1 LTVFLF
7 CEIDHPA
14 LFEKKENPE
23 TEHLLASQYFLLEQ
37 IFHSHGAQWM
47 KRTPSGVFSAFDGER
62 PLDAALAAL
71 VSFQTETWGSLGQ
84 ASLKIALHAGTA
96 EQWGQDYLGPDI
108 LHTRQLLAA
117 AWGGQILLTPAAV
130 KETALPPEGTLRE
143 LGPQLLK
150 DLMEPQ
156 KVYLFQHPKL
166 SVREFPPL
174 RSLAV
179 YPNNLLYQ
187 STPFFGR
194 EEELVQITTMLLNPD
209 VRLVTLMGPGGFG
222 KTRLAFQAAAELA
235 DRFPN
240 GAYLVQLAPLSSDQ
254 FILEKIAGALHFIF
268 HGAQDPKQQL
278 LQFLRDKNILLVM
291 DNFEHILEG
300 ASLVEEIL
308 KAAPQVKILVTTR
321 ERLKNSRER
330 VFEVRGLRYPDGQQT
345 VGMEGYSA
353 VQLFLKSAKKQDSS
367 FEVKPEDRI
376 AVIRVCQLLEGMPLG
391 IELASTWLKTLT
403 LSQIP
408 EKIETNR
415 DTVAAVMPHLPARHQ
430 SLRAVFEYSWI
441 LLKEDQ
447 KRVLRTASVFRGG
460 FTLDAAKR
468 IAGANASTLK
478 HLEDKFLVR
487 RKPHDRFELHEL
499 LKYYAKEKLFDSPLE
514 KEKVQAAHCVYFAQ
528 FLRHQEKKLKGSH
541 QRTVLEQVMGEIDN
555 LREGWTWAVDHQ
567 RKKEIEDYLD
577 GLYHVYCTKT
587 LLLEGR
593 DVFSRAAQTLKNHK
607 PEREAAAHF
616 ILTGKL
622 LARWASFEHQLGQL
636 PKAKE
641 LYEES
646 LKFLK
651 RGKARRALGF
661 TLNGM
666 GLEVEGLGNYTK
678 ARDYYQKGLRL
689 YRKEKH
695 SAGAAWSL
703 NNLGHLASL
712 WGEHARALKLSAEAL
727 VYYES
732 GGDLQGMGWSHNLL
746 GEALHALG
754 RYDEAR
760 PHYQKGLAVY
770 LESGDR
776 KGVSWSFTNL
786 GRTLEAMGDFAGA
799 KNMYREGLV
808 LDKEFGNR
816 RGQAWSYL
824 LMGEI
829 SWAQGEYAEAKK
841 FYEEGRALY
850 LETGDSRGVAW
861 SWDMEGNLAVAQ
873 REYDEAGRCYE
884 KSLAIVTLEGPS
896 LPNRAWYDYHRGALA
911 FFRGQYPPA
920 RRWFGKSLKL
930 FEKLNDPRGQVA
942 CLTHLGETLLEEGQK
957 EKAAQYFEKALPLAL
972 TAKLTPHVVDLV
984 VALAQLLKVR
994 GDERSALV
1002 FLVAALNQPTCRR
1015 QTKDKIVQF
1024 AHRLESKFSTDE
1036 VQDAVQQAKLS
1047 KIEDLAA
1054 TWLSHEKKG
1063 RPVLKRNGF
1072 KTKPSAQARKKTGK
1086 RKG

>member
-1 LTVFLF
+1 
-7 CEIDHPA
+7 
-14 LFEKKENPE
+14 
-23 TEHLLASQYFLLEQ
+23 
-37 IFHSHGAQWM
+37 
-47 KRTPSGVFSAFDGER
+47 
-62 PLDAALAAL
+62 
-71 VSFQTETWGSLGQ
+71 
-84 ASLKIALHAGTA
+84 
-96 EQWGQDYLGPDI
+96 
-108 LHTRQLLAA
+108 
-117 AWGGQILLTPAAV
+117 
-130 KETALPPEGTLRE
+130 
-143 LGPQLLK
+143 
-150 DLMEPQ
+150 MEPQ
-156 KVYLFQHPKL
+156 KVHLFQHPKL

-174 RSLAV
+174 KSLAV

-187 STPFFGR
+187 ATPFFGR
-194 EEELVQITTMLLNPD
+194 EEELVQITEMLLNPE

-222 KTRLAFQAAAELA
+222 KTRLALQAAAELT
-235 DRFPN
+235 DRFPH
-240 GAYLVQLAPLSSDQ
+240 GVYLVQLAPLSSDQ
-254 FILEKIAGALHFIF
+254 FILEKIASALHFIF
-268 HGAQDPKQQL
+268 HGAEDPKQQL

-308 KAAPQVKILVTTR
+308 KSAPLVKILVTTR

-345 VGMEGYSA
+345 IGMEAYSA
-353 VQLFLKSAKKQDSS
+353 VQLFLKSAKKQDPS

-376 AVIRVCQLLEGMPLG
+376 AVVRVCQLLEGMPLG

-403 LSQIP
+403 LPQIP

-441 LLKEDQ
+441 LLKENQ

-468 IAGANASTLK
+468 IAGASPTTLK
-478 HLEDKFLVR
+478 ELEDKFLVR

-499 LKYYAKEKLFDSPLE
+499 LKYYAKEKLFDSPPE
-514 KEKVQAAHCVYFAQ
+514 KEKVQAAHCVYFAK
-528 FLRHQEKKLKGSH
+528 FLRHQEKKLMGPH
-541 QRTVLEQVMGEIDN
+541 QRAVLELVMGEIDN

-567 RKKEIEDYLD
+567 RQKEVEDYLD
-577 GLYHVYCTKT
+577 GLYQIYCTKT

-593 DVFSRAAQTLKNHK
+593 DVFSRAAQAFKSRK
-607 PEREAAAHF
+607 PGPKVTAAYF
-616 ILTGKL
+616 VLTGKL

-636 PKAKE
+636 KKAKA

-646 LKFLK
+646 LKFFK
-651 RGKARRALGF
+651 RGKDRRALGF

-666 GLEVEGLGNYTK
+666 GLEVEGLGNYAK
-678 ARDYYQKGLRL
+678 ARDYYQKSLQL
-689 YRKEKH
+689 YRQEKH
-695 SAGAAWSL
+695 PGGAAWSL

-712 WGEHARALKLSAEAL
+712 QGEHARALKLSGDAL
-727 VYYES
+727 AYYGS
-732 GGDLQGMGWSHNLL
+732 MGDFQGMGWSHNLL

-760 PHYQKGLAVY
+760 QHYQKGLSVY

-776 KGVSWSFTNL
+776 KGVSWSFINL
-786 GRTLEAMGDFAGA
+786 GRALEAMGDFNGA

-841 FYEEGRALY
+841 FYEEGRDLY
-850 LETGDSRGVAW
+850 LETGDSRGMAW
-861 SWDMEGNLAVAQ
+861 SWDLEGNLAVAQ
-873 REYDEAGRCYE
+873 REYDEADRCYE
-884 KSLAIVTLEGPS
+884 KSLGILTQEGLS
-896 LPNRAWYDYHRGALA
+896 LPNRAWNDYHQGALA
-911 FFRGQYPPA
+911 FFRNQYPFA
-920 RRWFGKSLKL
+920 RRFFEKGRQL
-930 FEKLNDPRGQVA
+930 FQKLNDPRGQVA
-942 CLTHLGETLLEEGQK
+942 CLTHLGETFLEEGAPD
-957 EKAAQYFEKALPLAL
+957 EAARCFQKALVLGL
-972 TAKLTPHVVDLV
+972 ETKLIPHVVDLV

-1002 FLVAALNQPTCRR
+1002 FLMAALNHPTCRR

-1054 TWLSHEKKG
+1054 TWLSHEKSG
-1063 RPVLKRNGF
+1063 RPVSTEKRRKLRRRGII
-1072 KTKPSAQARKKTGK
+1072 RKKTKK
-1086 RKG
+1086 R